1 MLWKTENKEVEGEVL
16 VGLVVVVG
24 GMLLDVLS
32 GPSKHIT
39 NKEKKKHK
47 KKHKSSDVVSN
58 SYLPNHLYTKSHIP
72 KEVLGGKRINTSST
86 ELCSIFSDFLHLC

>member
-16 VGLVVVVG
+16 VVVG
-24 GMLLDVLS
+24 GDVIGCAI
-32 GPSKHIT
+32 GPLKAHH
-39 NKEKKKHK
+39 KQRKKKKKHK